1 MRAAGFA
8 RRRAQQ
14 RPQLPAQ
21 AEQPPAVA
29 RLQGQPR
36 DGTQKVSLVMSQAA
50 RCIRRLAAP
59 FLIWAFA
66 SILGSHCDI
75 SKTAVASEAGYSTWR
90 MAS

>member
-29 RLQGQPR
+29 RLQGQPQ
-36 DGTQKVSLVMSQAA
+36 DGTRKHLSGDVTGGSLHQAA
-50 RCIRRLAAP
+50 RCTIPA
-59 FLIWAFA
+59 
-66 SILGSHCDI
+66 LGLCIDF
-75 SKTAVASEAGYSTWR
+75 R
-90 MAS
+90 QPL